1 MYNLGNQSITMSLE
15 SYKKFLETQQE
26 KKCLNDVYANLP
38 KRNYA
43 KTIETEQVVTK
54 PSRKRRSGFLVF
66 KFIILAIIIVAAV
79 KNPSEVEGKKM
90 VKDYIVEKVNYV
102 LKSEINKEGNDGF
115 KQFGA
120 FLGMTFASQIVD
132 YVSDIEVNDYIL
144 FSTFDCTMK
153 VEDIDRTIIYGVI
166 VYSKIIPLK
175 TDLDLEKLNLN

>member
-1 MYNLGNQSITMSLE
+1 MSLE
-15 SYKKFLETQQE
+15 SYKKFLEIQQE

-43 KTIETEQVVTK
+43 KNIETEQVVTK

-66 KFIILAIIIVAAV
+66 IFIIIIVAAV

-120 FLGMTFASQIVD
+120 FLGMTVASQIVD
-132 YVSDIEVNDYIL
+132 YVSDI
-144 FSTFDCTMK
+144 
-153 VEDIDRTIIYGVI
+153 
-166 VYSKIIPLK
+166 
-175 TDLDLEKLNLN
+175 